1 MAFIYMMIT
10 DYSALGASS
19 VVSAA
24 GAAGASVAAA
34 LFLNDEYECFLSSC
48 SLSHVFIV
56 IYQFDKAHFSI
67 ITQTM
72 TCFDDTSI
80 TTRTICYFYRDFF
93 EQLRYSKLI
102 LQVAK
107 YNTT

>member
-1 MAFIYMMIT
+1 
-10 DYSALGASS
+10 
-19 VVSAA
+19 
-24 GAAGASVAAA
+24 
-34 LFLNDEYECFLSSC
+34 
-48 SLSHVFIV
+48 
-56 IYQFDKAHFSI
+56 
-67 ITQTM
+67 M